1 MSVLSWRSVWPFLPI
16 TSSIFFREL
25 SSAIWASIMMK
36 RIQMCVS
43 ALTVIG
49 LAGCAQSRQD
59 TELPRTSDPKINKA
73 LDECYPDALKI
84 LYTAPRHTAG
94 EYRATQFMDACM
106 KAKGYDLSK
115 IK

>member
-1 MSVLSWRSVWPFLPI
+1 
-16 TSSIFFREL
+16 
-25 SSAIWASIMMK
+25 MK
-36 RIQMCVS
+36 RVQMCVS

-59 TELPRTSDPKINKA
+59 MELPRTSDPQINKA
-73 LDECYPDALKI
+73 LDECYPEALKI

-94 EYRATQFMDACM
+94 EYGASQFMKACM
-106 KAKGYDLSK
+106 KSKGHDISK